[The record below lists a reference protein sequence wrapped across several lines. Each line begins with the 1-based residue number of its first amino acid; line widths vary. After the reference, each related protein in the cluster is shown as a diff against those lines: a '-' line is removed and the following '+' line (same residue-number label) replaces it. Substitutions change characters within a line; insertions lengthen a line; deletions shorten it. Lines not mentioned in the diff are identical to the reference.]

1 MNDAGVGY
9 ITLVIPVIINNH
21 YFVLCPFQMKSKRL
35 KTEREQDDLKQNVV
49 ENLTALTQ
57 NNIKGD
63 APSTKLRPKA
73 PSNMSYTVS
82 IFRVLS
88 R

>member
-1 MNDAGVGY
+1 MQWVGY
-9 ITLVIPVIINNH
+9 ITFSNNNKIIIIA
-21 YFVLCPFQMKSKRL
+21 FFALFQMKSKRL
-35 KTEREQDDLKQNVV
+35 KTEREHDDLKQNVV
-49 ENLTALTQ
+49 ENLTAVAQ

-63 APSTKLRPKA
+63 APFTKLRPKA

-82 IFRVLS
+82 IFRVLC